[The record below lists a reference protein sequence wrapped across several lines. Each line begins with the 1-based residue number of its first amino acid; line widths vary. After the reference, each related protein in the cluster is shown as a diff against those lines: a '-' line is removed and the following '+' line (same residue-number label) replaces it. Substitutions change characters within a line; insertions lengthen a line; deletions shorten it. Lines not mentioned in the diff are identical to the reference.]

1 MDFFYARIKKKN
13 NKHKL
18 NINNISIAQFLKLK
32 GQIKA
37 K

>member
-18 NINNISIAQFLKLK
+18 NINNISIAQFK
-32 GQIKA
+32 IKTTN
-37 K
+37 KS